1 MTALSNMHYVD
12 IKEKP
17 IMDKKIAKL
26 GMTCTEIMLK
36 AGCSINT
43 ARKYV
48 RLRGIALGKGPM
60 NEKVIPMREA
70 EMVVKDIQ
78 AALERRRAHP
88 KAAIKSKASRK
99 KQ

>member
-1 MTALSNMHYVD
+1 MHYVD

-17 IMDKKIAKL
+17 TMDKKIAKL

-48 RLRGIALGKGPM
+48 HLSGIGLGKGPM

-70 EMVVKDIQ
+70 ERVIADIR
-78 AALERRRAHP
+78 AALEKRRAHP
-88 KAAIKSKASRK
+88 KAAPKGNAARK

>member
-1 MTALSNMHYVD
+1 
-12 IKEKP
+12 
-17 IMDKKIAKL
+17 MDKKIEKL
-26 GMTCTEIMLK
+26 GLTCTEIMLK

-48 RLRGIALGKGPM
+48 HLRGIGLGRGPM

-70 EMVVKDIQ
+70 DRVIADIR

-88 KAAIKSKASRK
+88 KVAPKGKASRK
-99 KQ
+99 K